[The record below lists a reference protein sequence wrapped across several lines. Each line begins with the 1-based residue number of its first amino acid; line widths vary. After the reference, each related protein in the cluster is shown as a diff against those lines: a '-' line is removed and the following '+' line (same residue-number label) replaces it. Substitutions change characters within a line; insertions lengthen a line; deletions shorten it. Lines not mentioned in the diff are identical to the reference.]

1 MSEPEPPRLVV
12 LPGAKA
18 PDEETGQVEA
28 TAATGTRSALD
39 RLRAWLGLGDHEAAT
54 AARLDELAASGFRVL
69 HDRPLPGEPARVAH
83 VVIGPPGVFVVS
95 TRHYRGEVAVSGGD
109 VYVGGWVRG
118 VLDRV
123 LRQADAIGRL
133 LSTAGE
139 EVRVVPMLCIP
150 AARLP
155 IGGAGARGARV
166 VNDRGLTAYIL
177 RSPPIMDA
185 AAADRLA
192 TILDAALEPAARQ
205 PAR

>member
-1 MSEPEPPRLVV
+1 VTDRERPKLVA

-18 PDEETGQVEA
+18 PDGEPQKVGGD
-28 TAATGTRSALD
+28 AAAGTRSVLD
-39 RLRAWLGLGDHEAAT
+39 RLRSWLGLGDREAAT

-95 TRHYRGEVAVSGGD
+95 TKHYRGKVAVSGGD
-109 VYVGGWVRG
+109 VYLGGWVRD

-133 LSTAGE
+133 LATAGE
-139 EVRVVPMLCIP
+139 EVRVVPLLCIP

-155 IGGAGARGARV
+155 IDGAGARGARV
-166 VNDRGLTAYIL
+166 VNDRGLAAFIL

-185 AAADRLA
+185 ASAERLA
-192 TILDAALEPAARQ
+192 TIVDAALQ
-205 PAR
+205 PASIRPGR

>member
-1 MSEPEPPRLVV
+1 MSEREPPRLVA

-18 PDEETGQVEA
+18 PDEEPEGAEAPAA
-28 TAATGTRSALD
+28 TARRGLVG

-83 VVIGPPGVFVVS
+83 VVIGPPGVFVIS

-109 VYVGGWVRG
+109 VYLGGWVRG
-118 VLDRV
+118 VHDRV
-123 LRQADAIGRL
+123 IRQADAIGRL

-155 IGGAGARGARV
+155 IGGAGAGGARV
-166 VNDRGLTAYIL
+166 VNDRGLTAFIL

-185 AAADRLA
+185 AAAERLA
-192 TILDAALEPAARQ
+192 TIVDAALQ
-205 PAR
+205 PAG

>member
-1 MSEPEPPRLVV
+1 MSEREPPRLVA

-18 PDEETGQVEA
+18 PDEEPPRVEEP
-28 TAATGTRSALD
+28 AATGTRGLVG
-39 RLRAWLGLGDHEAAT
+39 RLRAWLGLGDGEAAT
-54 AARLDELAASGFRVL
+54 AARLDELTASGFRVL
-69 HDRPLPGEPARVAH
+69 HDRPLPGEAARVAH

-95 TRHYRGEVAVSGGD
+95 TKHYRGEVAVSGGD

-118 VLDRV
+118 VLNRV
-123 LRQADAIGRL
+123 LHQADAIGGL

-155 IGGAGARGARV
+155 IGGAGARGTRV
-166 VNDRGLTAYIL
+166 VNDRGLTAFIL

-192 TILDAALEPAARQ
+192 TIVDAALS

>member
-1 MSEPEPPRLVV
+1 MSEREPPRLVV
-12 LPGAKA
+12 LPGEKA
-18 PDEETGQVEA
+18 PDEEPPQAGEDT
-28 TAATGTRSALD
+28 ATGTRSVLD
-39 RLRAWLGLGDHEAAT
+39 RLRSWLGLGDNEAAT

-83 VVIGPPGVFVVS
+83 VVIGPPGVFVIS

-109 VYVGGWVRG
+109 VYLGGWVRD

-155 IGGAGARGARV
+155 IGGAVARGARV
-166 VNDRGLTAYIL
+166 VNARGLAAFIL

-185 AAADRLA
+185 AAAERLA
-192 TILDAALEPAARQ
+192 TIVDAALQ
-205 PAR
+205 PAG